1 MTDALVVC
9 ASAVLSVTVGIAAS
23 RGLLVYPRLSSLP
36 TLTWPAG
43 LLPLPMA
50 GVAFY
55 GLVPVAGSAL
65 LLWRRRAAVPVTVVL
80 LVAATVGPLIPAA
93 LIALFTVAATRR
105 DRTTWTLAGLALV
118 PLPLYLVAQP
128 SLTVSALTTAVTG
141 AVLVAASVGWG
152 FFVRGMHRAA
162 EQARVEA
169 AWRTEQ
175 VRQREREALAREMH
189 DVLAHRLSLLS
200 VHAGALE
207 VNQNATRAQVAEAA
221 GVIRSS
227 AHQAMED
234 LQQVLGVLRTPLQP
248 DAAAEPEP
256 PQPTLAELPL
266 LIEQSRKTGMHIT
279 LDAPADLRAVPGTSQ
294 RTAYRIVQESLTNAH
309 KHAPGQSVRIR
320 LQGAPGEGLT
330 LDVTNPLPPPAE
342 RTGPRLP
349 GSGSGLKGLSERT
362 ALIGGRLTHGSQGA
376 THRVE
381 AHLPWPA

>member
-1 MTDALVVC
+1 MTDALVMC
-9 ASAVLSVTVGIAAS
+9 ASVALAVTVDIAAS

-36 TLTWPAG
+36 TLTLPTE
-43 LLPLPMA
+43 LLPLP
-50 GVAFY
+50 VAVPVFY

-65 LLWRRRAAVPVTVVL
+65 LLWRRRAPVPVAVVL
-80 LVAATVGPLIPAA
+80 LIAATVGPLIPAA
-93 LIALFTVAATRR
+93 LISLFTVAATRPE
-105 DRTTWTLAGLALV
+105 RTTWTLAGLGLA

-128 SLTVSALTTAVTG
+128 SLTVHALTTAVTG

-152 FFVRGMHRAA
+152 FFVRGMRHAA
-162 EQARVEA
+162 EQAHITA

-207 VNQNATRAQVAEAA
+207 VNQNATRAQIAEAA

-248 DAAAEPEP
+248 DGGAKPEP

-279 LDAPADLRAVPGTSQ
+279 LDTPADLQTVPGTSQ
-294 RTAYRIVQESLTNAH
+294 RTAYRIVQEALTNAH
-309 KHAPGQSVRIR
+309 KHAPGQRVCIR

-330 LDVTNPLPPPAE
+330 LDITNPLPPAAE
-342 RTGPRLP
+342 RTGPLLP

-362 ALIGGRLTHGSQGA
+362 ALIGGRLTHGSHGA
-376 THRVE
+376 THRVR